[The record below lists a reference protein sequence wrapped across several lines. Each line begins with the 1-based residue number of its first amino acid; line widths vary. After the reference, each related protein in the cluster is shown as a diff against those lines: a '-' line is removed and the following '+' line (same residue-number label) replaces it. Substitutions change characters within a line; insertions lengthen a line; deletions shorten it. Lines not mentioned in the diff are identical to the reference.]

1 MFQTSCSNLIKRS
14 LAGFYQLRH
23 AIKPIKQQINREVHT
38 TQKINNNFNV
48 NTNVTKDVI
57 LFKYENPRFYK
68 LLNFF
73 AISQFFFWN
82 YLSHFSF
89 TKLKDAPVER
99 NTDPDLPFW
108 RKMNLGDNKYRNS
121 LTIFCFLIGELTF
134 GLNSRFV
141 YKVLMFLFRIWS
153 LISCLDVY
161 S

>member
-1 MFQTSCSNLIKRS
+1 MFQTNCSNLIKRS

-23 AIKPIKQQINREVHT
+23 TIKPIKHQINREIHT
-38 TQKINNNFNV
+38 TEKINNNFNV
-48 NTNVTKDVI
+48 NTKVLKDVI

-99 NTDPDLPFW
+99 NMDPDLPFW

-121 LTIFCFLIGELTF
+121 LTVFCFLIGKCFFFIVSKML
-134 GLNSRFV
+134 
-141 YKVLMFLFRIWS
+141 
-153 LISCLDVY
+153 
-161 S
+161 